1 MSIREMKADDLKR
14 IVELGKDL
22 FLSPWNEEDFIHEL
36 KENPMA
42 GYYILEKE
50 NQIIG
55 YIGFSFNSKRKSTR
69 LNSSNITIS
78 YAVFC
83 LKKKK

>member
-14 IVELGKDL
+14 IVELEKDL

-50 NQIIG
+50 NQIIDKNTNL
-55 YIGFSFNSKRKSTR
+55 FF
-69 LNSSNITIS
+69 IT
-78 YAVFC
+78 Y
-83 LKKKK
+83 KKIIINKNYVTV